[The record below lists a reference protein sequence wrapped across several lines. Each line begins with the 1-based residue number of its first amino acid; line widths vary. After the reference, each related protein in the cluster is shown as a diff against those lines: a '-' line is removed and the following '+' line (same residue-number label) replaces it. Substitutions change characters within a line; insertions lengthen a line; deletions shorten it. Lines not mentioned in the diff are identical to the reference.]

1 VVNEHVQGGSM
12 TLEMKRALDVTEKRL
27 EEFFREAGAGSI
39 EIHVVNGKPIKVR
52 VIKDESLKMSG

>member
-1 VVNEHVQGGSM
+1 M